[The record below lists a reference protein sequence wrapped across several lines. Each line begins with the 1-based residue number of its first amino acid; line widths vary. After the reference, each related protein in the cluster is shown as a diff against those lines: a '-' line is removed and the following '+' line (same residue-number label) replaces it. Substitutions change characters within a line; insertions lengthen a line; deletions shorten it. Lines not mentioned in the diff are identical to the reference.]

1 MGMSLAAE
9 KPAKAASKDSW
20 RLGKKKEGK
29 GKRRKTPFCK
39 DAERTEVA
47 LKEEMNGRM
56 SDNGAES
63 PKWKGEKEVTAM
75 EKHSPT
81 QQPAMPRHRT
91 LSLQDKP
98 TLHPGFAGILPKM
111 DLPLLGPIKP
121 GGRLRVTGPN
131 AVG

>member
-1 MGMSLAAE
+1 MAKSGWVHHSTGSSGVFPISISQTGVSAMGTSLAAE

-47 LKEEMNGRM
+47 LLKEEMNGRM

-81 QQPAMPRHRT
+81 QQAA
-91 LSLQDKP
+91 LP
-98 TLHPGFAGILPKM
+98 TH
-111 DLPLLGPIKP
+111 
-121 GGRLRVTGPN
+121 
-131 AVG
+131 